1 MYVVVGAWAKRVFN
15 NNNGRTLLCM
25 YISFL
30 YIVCSTS
37 LPNNVYLNILLHTI
51 IYLVEYVTFAAL
63 GIIKSLLVKNM
74 RTSKLTLNKIK
85 KVSIWTLLLHI
96 LQKYCLDLIDMISIL
111 FLKFDK
117 CTIRRRVP
125 KSPLGTVNKPID
137 DGVLVASYFAML
149 QGRIFVVIKK
159 NWSSFRFNHFYGIIL
174 LCYMFCI

>member
-74 RTSKLTLNKIK
+74 RTSKLTLNKIIK
-85 KVSIWTLLLHI
+85 R
-96 LQKYCLDLIDMISIL
+96 
-111 FLKFDK
+111 FL
-117 CTIRRRVP
+117 
-125 KSPLGTVNKPID
+125 
-137 DGVLVASYFAML
+137 YE
-149 QGRIFVVIKK
+149 
-159 NWSSFRFNHFYGIIL
+159 
-174 LCYMFCI
+174 LCYFIFCRITALIWLIWYLFCSLNLTNVPFEDGYQNDPLVW